1 MIYKNIIQNKIKTLK
16 FFLNFLIVVCLILL
30 FIFLSFNNF
39 FDSKDLNP
47 EGIQNCVTSRYEI
60 NSSETTTFKLEN
72 IPIFPEFE
80 NFKCLSKITNIQT
93 TNIPDT
99 YKPNIDE
106 RNIVYV
112 STSIIFFKVFNYIF
126 NLFLIF
132 LTLYFFE
139 NFKARIFLLYLSGN
153 LLIHSLFNSYEP
165 FIKVLIPF
173 THPEEGEN
181 QYLFN
186 ALFLFIYV
194 LKSKSNN
201 LFIFTLYISTFFI
214 PDFLSFLI
222 ILFYVFKKSWKED
235 FNNHQKILLK
245 LLPAIF
251 LFLRF
256 IFSLFPQFKL
266 LWNFPAMRFFQG
278 ETKYYDMLWTLES
291 MKCIHN
297 PNYFDNSDKS
307 CRNLTGGFLDDYL
320 YITTN
325 PEFTT
330 FVLIAILFVLLLW
343 IYFLLVEKYPESI
356 FFITILF
363 LSSSFNFLTYL
374 GNIDLIFFSITFLL
388 FHYSNRMYLL
398 KIFILFFFTLFNTH
412 PLGGLIGY
420 SIYLLKNKLY
430 KYFVVSS
437 LFSIS
442 SIILII
448 NEIDNIQGNLV
459 GTIEASYGIQYF
471 ISRFTD
477 INLYFGLALFIF
489 ITFIISNFINVEYP
503 NLNRDFK
510 INNGY
515 IEIVLYWFLFT
526 SLFFNNSYR
535 LVIFS
540 VLFLLIFRQGSNLI
554 KIFTLLFMLFS
565 VLPTTI
571 DYYFQI
577 LFWVIKVFSFSF
589 LFTFITGYFIQDIK
603 SLVTK
608 TILSS

>member
-1 MIYKNIIQNKIKTLK
+1 MNTEIFIQNNIKTIK
-16 FFLNFLIVVCLILL
+16 YFLNFLIIFCLALL
-30 FIFLSFNNF
+30 VTFLLFNNF
-39 FDSKDLNP
+39 FDAKEINQ
-47 EGIQNCVTSRYEI
+47 EEVQNCEISRYEI
-60 NSSETTTFKLEN
+60 ASSEATTFELEN
-72 IPIFPEFE
+72 IPLFPEFE
-80 NFKCLSKITNIQT
+80 NFRCLSKITNIRST
-93 TNIPDT
+93 IVGDT
-99 YKPNIDE
+99 YKPHIEE
-106 RNIVYV
+106 RSIVYV
-112 STSIIFFKVFNYIF
+112 STNVLIYKVLNYIF
-126 NLFLIF
+126 NLFLIVLILF
-132 LTLYFFE
+132 FFEHLKSRILLLYFFG
-139 NFKARIFLLYLSGN
+139 NF
-153 LLIHSLFNSYEP
+153 LIHSVFNSYEP
-165 FIKVLIPF
+165 FIKVLVPF
-173 THPEEGEN
+173 THPEKPEN
-181 QYLFN
+181 QYLFS
-186 ALFLFIYV
+186 ALFIFVYV
-194 LKSKSNN
+194 MKTKSNN
-201 LFIFTLYISTFFI
+201 LFLLTLYITTLFI
-214 PDFLSFLI
+214 PDFLGFLI
-222 ILFYVFKKSWKED
+222 VLFYVFKKSWKED
-235 FNNHQKILLK
+235 FTNQEKLLLK
-245 LLPAIF
+245 LLPTIF
-251 LFLRF
+251 LFSRF
-256 IFSLFPQFKL
+256 IFSLFPRFKL
-266 LWNFPAMRFFQG
+266 LWNLPAMRFFQG
-278 ETKYYDMLWTLES
+278 DTKYYDMLWTLES

-343 IYFLLVEKYPESI
+343 IYFLLVKKYPESI

-471 ISRFTD
+471 ISRFTN

-489 ITFIISNFINVEYP
+489 ITCIISNFINFKYP

-535 LVIFS
+535 LVIYS

-603 SLVTK
+603 SLVSK
-608 TILSS
+608 NG